1 MCNHCAP
8 LDADAVFMR
17 VKIITLRQKQILAKD
32 RIMASEMKIDYTII
46 YIYVELEMYC

>member
-32 RIMASEMKIDYTII
+32 RIMAPEMKIDYTII
-46 YIYVELEMYC
+46 YIHVELERYC